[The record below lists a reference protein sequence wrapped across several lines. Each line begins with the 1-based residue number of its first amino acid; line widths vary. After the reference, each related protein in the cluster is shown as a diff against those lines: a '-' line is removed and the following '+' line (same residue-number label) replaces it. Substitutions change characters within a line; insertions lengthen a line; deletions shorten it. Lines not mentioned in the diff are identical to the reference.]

1 MIYCLHREY
10 IRSETA
16 VRRVGGGRCP
26 SGKTIDFGWNRP
38 VYVAGMASRH
48 RNIWHWPRRAVW
60 AFALSCFLIQ
70 PAAAIPE
77 ATGVRI
83 GKKGPVTRIVL
94 DLSERIEF
102 RAFTLANPYRLVL
115 DMPMVDWRLRA
126 AVPTG
131 GGDLVTALRFGRFTP
146 RTSRVV
152 LDVSGPIK
160 VDRSFVLPPKD
171 GDSKYRLV
179 IDMRPVSEA
188 EFARLARERRAAAS
202 GRTRRPANPLLPKP
216 VRPRGAKR
224 IVIVDPG
231 HGGIDPGTIGRR
243 GTREKTVTLAL
254 AKEVKRQLEATGRYK
269 VVLTRDRDYF
279 VSLRGRV
286 AKGRHAGGDLFMS
299 LHADSIKNIRTR
311 GATVYTLSEKS
322 SDAEAAALAAKENRA
337 DLIAGV
343 DLANETDEVAN
354 ILIDLAQRETMNLSA
369 RFANILI
376 AEMRKEVK
384 LLRKSR
390 RYGGFA
396 VLKAPDV
403 PSVLIEVGYLS
414 NRIDEGLLRKVS
426 HRRKLARGI
435 VRAVDR
441 YFRQTDKLTRS

>member
-1 MIYCLHREY
+1 M
-10 IRSETA
+10 
-16 VRRVGGGRCP
+16 
-26 SGKTIDFGWNRP
+26 WQ
-38 VYVAGMASRH
+38 
-48 RNIWHWPRRAVW
+48 WPRRIVW
-60 AFALSCFLIQ
+60 AFAFSCFLAQ

-83 GKKGPVTRIVL
+83 GQTGQVTRFVL

-102 RAFTLANPYRLVL
+102 RAFTLAKPYRLVL

-131 GGDLVTALRFGRFTP
+131 AGNLVTALRFGRFTP

-152 LDVSGPIK
+152 LDVSGPIEIE
-160 VDRSFVLPPKD
+160 RNFVLSPKD
-171 GDSKYRLV
+171 GESSFRLV
-179 IDMRPVSEA
+179 IDMRPVSET
-188 EFARLARERRAAAS
+188 EFARLARERRASA
-202 GRTRRPANPLLPKP
+202 GRRSRSPSTPLLPKP

-224 IVIVDPG
+224 VVVVDPG
-231 HGGIDPGTIGRR
+231 HGGIDPGTTGGR
-243 GTREKTVTLAL
+243 GTREKTVTLML

-279 VSLRGRV
+279 VRLRGRV
-286 AKGRHAGGDLFMS
+286 AMGRRAGGDLFLS
-299 LHADSIKNIRTR
+299 LHADSIKNRRTR

-343 DLANETDEVAN
+343 DLANETDEIAN

-369 RFANILI
+369 RFANVLI
-376 AEMRKEVK
+376 EELRKEVK
-384 LLRKSR
+384 MLRKSH

-414 NRIDEGLLRKVS
+414 NRIDERLLRKAS
-426 HRRKLARGI
+426 HRRKLARGV

-441 YFRQTDKLTRS
+441 YFRLTDKLTRS

>member
-1 MIYCLHREY
+1 M
-10 IRSETA
+10 
-16 VRRVGGGRCP
+16 
-26 SGKTIDFGWNRP
+26 
-38 VYVAGMASRH
+38 
-48 RNIWHWPRRAVW
+48 WHWPRRIVW
-60 AFALSCFLIQ
+60 AFALSCFLVQ

-77 ATGVRI
+77 ATGVRV
-83 GKKGPVTRIVL
+83 GQKGQVTRIVL

-102 RAFTLANPYRLVL
+102 RAFTLAKPYRLVL
-115 DMPMVDWRLRA
+115 DMPMVDWRLQA

-131 GGDLVTALRFGRFTP
+131 AGDLVTALRFGRFTP

-160 VDRSFVLPPKD
+160 IERNFVLPPKD
-171 GDSKYRLV
+171 GESSFRLV
-179 IDMRPVSEA
+179 IDMRPVSAA
-188 EFARLARERRAAAS
+188 EFARLARERR
-202 GRTRRPANPLLPKP
+202 TRAGSRSRSAPPPSPLPKP

-224 IVIVDPG
+224 VVVVDPG
-231 HGGIDPGTIGRR
+231 HGGIDPGTTGGR

-279 VSLRGRV
+279 VRLRGRV
-286 AKGRHAGGDLFMS
+286 AKARQAGGDLFLS
-299 LHADSIKNIRTR
+299 LHADSIKNSRTR

-369 RFANILI
+369 RFANVLI
-376 AEMRKEVK
+376 EEMRKEIK
-384 LLRKSR
+384 LLRKSH
-390 RYGGFA
+390 RYAGFA

-426 HRRKLARGI
+426 HRRKLARGV

-441 YFRQTDKLTRS
+441 FFRQTDKLTRS

>member
-1 MIYCLHREY
+1 M
-10 IRSETA
+10 
-16 VRRVGGGRCP
+16 RVGQQG
-26 SGKTIDFGWNRP
+26 
-38 VYVAGMASRH
+38 
-48 RNIWHWPRRAVW
+48 
-60 AFALSCFLIQ
+60 Q
-70 PAAAIPE
+70 
-77 ATGVRI
+77 
-83 GKKGPVTRIVL
+83 VTRIVL

-102 RAFTLANPYRLVL
+102 RAFTLAKPYRLVL
-115 DMPMVDWRLRA
+115 DMPMVDWRMQA

-131 GGDLVTALRFGRFTP
+131 GGNLITALRFGRFTP

-160 VDRSFVLPPKD
+160 LERSFVLPPKG
-171 GDSKYRLV
+171 GDSNYRLV
-179 IDMRPVSEA
+179 IDLRPIGA
-188 EFARLARERRAAAS
+188 GEFARLARERRAGVGGGTAPRAK
-202 GRTRRPANPLLPKP
+202 PLLPKP

-224 IVIVDPG
+224 VVVVDPG

-243 GTREKTVTLAL
+243 GTLEKTVTLAL

-279 VSLRGRV
+279 VRLRGRV
-286 AKGRHAGGDLFMS
+286 AKGRLAGGDLFLS
-299 LHADSIKNIRTR
+299 LHADSIKNSRTR

-369 RFANILI
+369 GFANILI
-376 AEMRKEVK
+376 EEMRKEVK
-384 LLRKSR
+384 MLRKSH

-414 NRIDEGLLRKVS
+414 NRTDEALLRKVS
-426 HRRKLARGI
+426 HRRKLARGV

-441 YFRQTDKLTRS
+441 YFVQSDKLTRS

>member
-1 MIYCLHREY
+1 M
-10 IRSETA
+10 
-16 VRRVGGGRCP
+16 
-26 SGKTIDFGWNRP
+26 
-38 VYVAGMASRH
+38 
-48 RNIWHWPRRAVW
+48 WHWPRRIVW
-60 AFALSCFLIQ
+60 AFAFSCFLVQ

-77 ATGVRI
+77 ATGVRV
-83 GKKGPVTRIVL
+83 GQKGQVTRIVL

-115 DMPMVDWRLRA
+115 DMPMVDWRLQA

-131 GGDLVTALRFGRFTP
+131 AGDLVTALRFGRFTP

-160 VDRSFVLPPKD
+160 VERNFVLPPKD
-171 GDSKYRLV
+171 GESNYRLV

-188 EFARLARERRAAAS
+188 EFARLARERRARVGS
-202 GRTRRPANPLLPKP
+202 RSPSPPAPPLLPKP

-224 IVIVDPG
+224 VVVVDPG
-231 HGGIDPGTIGRR
+231 HGGIDPGTTGGR

-279 VSLRGRV
+279 VRLRGRV
-286 AKGRHAGGDLFMS
+286 AKGRQAGGDLFLS
-299 LHADSIKNIRTR
+299 LHADSIKDRRTR

-343 DLANETDEVAN
+343 DLANETDEIAN

-369 RFANILI
+369 RFANVLI
-376 AEMRKEVK
+376 EELRKEVK
-384 LLRKSR
+384 MLRKSH

-414 NRIDEGLLRKVS
+414 NRIDERLLRKVS
-426 HRRKLARGI
+426 HRRKLARGV

-441 YFRQTDKLTRS
+441 YFRLTDKLTRS